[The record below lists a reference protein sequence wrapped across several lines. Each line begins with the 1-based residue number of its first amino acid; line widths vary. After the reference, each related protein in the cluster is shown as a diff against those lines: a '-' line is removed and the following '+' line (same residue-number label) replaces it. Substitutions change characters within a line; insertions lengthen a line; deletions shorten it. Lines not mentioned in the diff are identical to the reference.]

1 MIALLNSYR
10 ELSNKLDINEKSEI
24 INKATEDIKEEA
36 TMYEEKYPST
46 IFIFKKLL
54 DLKND
59 NTNNMTPGK
68 DIDKIQDQ
76 IKKEVLTS
84 KLPIR
89 DIESKY
95 IYMIITMNH
104 DDIIKYVKSHFK
116 NMLKDKL
123 KSIEQYLRFN
133 TKKQYELKYPILH
146 EYCIINSIEEFNKL
160 LSAEN

>member
-10 ELSNKLDINEKSEI
+10 ELLNKLDINEKSET

-46 IFIFKKLL
+46 IFIFKRLL

-68 DIDKIQDQ
+68 DINKIHDQ

-84 KLPIR
+84 K
-89 DIESKY
+89 Y
-95 IYMIITMNH
+95 I
-104 DDIIKYVKSHFK
+104 
-116 NMLKDKL
+116 
-123 KSIEQYLRFN
+123 
-133 TKKQYELKYPILH
+133 
-146 EYCIINSIEEFNKL
+146 
-160 LSAEN
+160 